1 MKNLITSEAVTI
13 GHPDKMCDV
22 IADNILDAYL
32 KKDEDSRVAVEVMAT
47 KDKVIISGEVTSKG
61 NVDIEKIV
69 RKTIINI
76 GYDNDLACYNGNTIP
91 IEIIMN
97 TQSPDIS
104 MGVNKKDI
112 GAGDQGMMYGYATS
126 ETKEYMPI
134 TCVLANKLAKRLEEV
149 RKDGIIS
156 YLLPDGKCQVTLDT
170 VDNYIDTIVVSN
182 QHLDIDIEKL
192 RNDIK
197 KEVIEKVI
205 PKEYL
210 TKDTKY
216 YINPTGR
223 FRIGGP
229 VGDTGLTGRKI
240 IADTYGGVIPHGG
253 GAFSGKD
260 YTKVD
265 RSGAYYCRYV
275 AKNIVASGLVD
286 KLIISVSYAIGVS
299 KPIAIDVNIF
309 EDNQEKINLIYEIID
324 KFFDFSPNN
333 IIKELDLKKPN
344 YHKTTAYGHF
354 GKDDLTYERLD
365 KVDDV
370 KSYLNNKDTFFPREN
385 NYVYWF

>member
-1 MKNLITSEAVTI
+1 MKNLITSESVCI

-22 IADNILDAYL
+22 ISDNVLDAYL
-32 KKDEDSRVAVEVMAT
+32 KLDKDSRCAVETMAT
-47 KDKVIISGEVTSKG
+47 KDKVIVSGEVTSKG
-61 NVDIEKIV
+61 KVDIEKLV
-69 RKTIINI
+69 RKTICSI
-76 GYDNDLACYNGNTIP
+76 GYDNDESCYNGRTIP

-112 GAGDQGMMYGYATS
+112 GAGDQGMMYGYATN
-126 ETKEYMPI
+126 ETNEYMPI
-134 TCVLANKLAKRLEEV
+134 TCVLASKLAKRLEEV
-149 RKDGIIS
+149 RRKGIIP

-170 VDNYIDTIVVSN
+170 VDNKVDAIVVSN
-182 QHLDIDIEKL
+182 QHLDIDMDKL
-192 RNDIK
+192 RKDIK

-205 PKEYL
+205 PKELL

-240 IADTYGGVIPHGG
+240 IVDTYGGITPHGG

-265 RSGAYYCRYV
+265 RTGAYYARYV
-275 AKNIVASGLVD
+275 AKNIVATGLVN
-286 KLIISVSYAIGVS
+286 KLMITVSYAIGVS
-299 KPIAIDVNIF
+299 KPVSITCDIF
-309 EDNQEKINLIYEIID
+309 EDNKEKLELVYEIIN
-324 KFFDFSPNN
+324 KFFDFSPSNMIN
-333 IIKELDLKKPN
+333 ELELKNPI
-344 YHKTTAYGHF
+344 YHKTTVYGHF
-354 GKDDLTYERLD
+354 GKNNLPYERLN
-365 KVDDV
+365 KVKDI
-370 KSYLNNKDTFFPREN
+370 KIYLKTLTLS
-385 NYVYWF
+385 

>member
-1 MKNLITSEAVTI
+1 MKNLITSESVTI
-13 GHPDKMCDV
+13 GHPDKMCDM
-22 IADNILDAYL
+22 ISDKILDAYL
-32 KKDEDSRVAVEVMAT
+32 KQDENSRVAVETMAT
-47 KDKVIISGEVTSKG
+47 KDKVIVSGEVTSKG
-61 NVDIEKIV
+61 KVDIEKIV
-69 RKTIINI
+69 RKTICDI
-76 GYDNDLACYNGNTIP
+76 GYDNDESCYNGKTIP
-91 IEIIMN
+91 IDIIMN

-134 TCVLANKLAKRLEEV
+134 TSVLANKLAKRLEEV
-149 RKDGIIS
+149 RRKGIIN

-170 VDNYIDTIVVSN
+170 VDNTIDTIVVSS

-192 RNDIK
+192 RKDIK

-210 TKDTKY
+210 TKNTKY

-240 IADTYGGVIPHGG
+240 IVDTYGGIIPHGG

-265 RSGAYYCRYV
+265 RTGAYYARYV
-275 AKNIVASGLVD
+275 AKNIVASGLVN
-286 KLIISVSYAIGVS
+286 KLMITVSYAIGVS
-299 KPIAIDVNIF
+299 KPVSITANIF
-309 EDNQEKINLIYEIID
+309 EDNEEKLKLIYDIID
-324 KFFDFSPNN
+324 KFFDFSPGNMIN
-333 IIKELDLKKPN
+333 ELNLKKPI
-344 YHKTTAYGHF
+344 YSKTTAYGHF
-354 GKDDLTYERLD
+354 GKNSLPYEKLD
-365 KVDDV
+365 KVKDV
-370 KSYLNNKDTFFPREN
+370 KDYLKDK
-385 NYVYWF
+385 

>member
-1 MKNLITSEAVTI
+1 MKNLITSESVCI

-22 IADNILDAYL
+22 IADVILDEYL
-32 KKDEDSRVAVEVMAT
+32 KKDSNSRVAVEVMAT
-47 KDKVIISGEVTSKG
+47 KEKVIISGEVTSKG
-61 NVDIEKIV
+61 KIDIEKLV
-69 RKTIINI
+69 RKTITNI
-76 GYDNDLACYNGNTIP
+76 GYNSKESCYNGKTIP

-112 GAGDQGMMYGYATS
+112 GAGDQGMVYGYATN

-134 TCVLANKLAKRLEEV
+134 TCVLANKIAKRLEIV
-149 RKDGIIS
+149 RKKGIIS
-156 YLLPDGKCQVTLDT
+156 YLLPDGKCQVTFDT
-170 VDNYIDTIVVSN
+170 VDNYIDAIVVSN

-192 RNDIK
+192 RSDIK

-205 PKEYL
+205 PKKYI
-210 TKDTKY
+210 TKNTKY

-240 IADTYGGVIPHGG
+240 IVDTYGGITPHGG

-265 RSGAYYCRYV
+265 RSGAYYARYV
-275 AKNIVASGLVD
+275 AKNIVASGLVN
-286 KLIISVSYAIGVS
+286 KILVSASYAIGVS
-299 KPIAIDVNIF
+299 KPVSIYVDIYENNPDKLKMV
-309 EDNQEKINLIYEIID
+309 YEIID
-324 KFFDFSPNN
+324 KFFDFSPGN
-333 IIKELDLKKPN
+333 IIKELDLIKPI
-344 YHKTTAYGHF
+344 YSKTTCYSHF
-354 GKDDLTYERLD
+354 GKKNLPYEKLD
-365 KVDDV
+365 KVNDI
-370 KSYLNNKDTFFPREN
+370 KKYYSIKG
-385 NYVYWF
+385 